1 MKKVLITVIQGFFMG
16 VAEIIPGVS
25 GSTIALV
32 LSIYEKFIE
41 ILYSVSEIAK
51 EFFRFL
57 MGKSKLSNIIS
68 KIKDID

>member
-32 LSIYEKFIE
+32 LGIYEKQV
-41 ILYSVSEIAK
+41 L
-51 EFFRFL
+51 L
-57 MGKSKLSNIIS
+57 
-68 KIKDID
+68 